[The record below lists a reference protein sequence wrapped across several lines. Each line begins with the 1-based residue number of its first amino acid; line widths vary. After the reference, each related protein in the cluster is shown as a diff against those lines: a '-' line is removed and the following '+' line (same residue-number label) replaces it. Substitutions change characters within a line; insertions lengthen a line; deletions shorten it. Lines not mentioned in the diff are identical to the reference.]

1 MAGAFWC
8 VVEDDRQGTP
18 KKVMAEVL
26 GEAQRLVGQ
35 LGGSA
40 EAVWLTDKATPEGLK
55 TLGELGAKRVWL
67 FENAALAPYR
77 GEVWAPV
84 LAELAQKES
93 PQAILAPVSTR
104 QRELMARLAAR
115 LGVGLSADSVAFAVE
130 DGVLVATRPVY
141 AGKLLAKMT
150 WAKAPW
156 LATLRPNV
164 FRPAEPQPGAQA
176 QVERPQAAIPGAS
189 MGFVE
194 RREEAATGL
203 PELTEAELV
212 VSGGRGLKGP
222 ENFVVLEDLA
232 KVIGAA
238 VGASRAA
245 VDAGWR
251 PHRFQIGQTGRT
263 ISPKLYMGF
272 GISGA
277 IQHLAGMRTSK
288 VICAVNKDPEA
299 PIFKIADYGIVGDL
313 FEVAP
318 LLATEFKKLLEKS

>member
-8 VVEDDRQGTP
+8 MVEDDRKGNP

-26 GEAQRLVGQ
+26 GEAARLAGQ
-35 LGGSA
+35 AGSQA
-40 EAVWLTDKATPEGLK
+40 EALWLTDKATPDGLK
-55 TLGELGAKRVWL
+55 QLGEWGAKRVWL
-67 FENAALAPYR
+67 VENAALAPYR

-84 LAELAQKES
+84 VAELAGKES
-93 PQAILAPVSTR
+93 PQAIFAPVTTR
-104 QRELMARLAAR
+104 QRELMARVGAR
-115 LGVGLSADSVAFAVE
+115 LGAGLSADSTRLAIE
-130 DGVLVATRPVY
+130 EGKLVATRPIY
-141 AGKLLAKMT
+141 AGKLLAKVT
-150 WAKAPW
+150 WAKTPW

-164 FRPAEPQPGAQA
+164 FRPAESQSGATA
-176 QVERPQAAIPGAS
+176 AVEKPAVSIPAAS
-189 MGFVE
+189 MTLVE
-194 RREEAATGL
+194 RREETSTGL
-203 PELTEAELV
+203 PELSEAEIV
-212 VSGGRGLKGP
+212 VSGGRGMKGP
-222 ENFVVLEDLA
+222 ENFVILEDLA

-263 ISPKLYMGF
+263 ISPKLYLGF

-288 VICAVNKDPEA
+288 VICAINKDPEA

-318 LLATEFKKLLEKS
+318 LLTQEFKKLLEK

>member
-8 VVEDDRQGTP
+8 MVEDDRKGNP

-26 GEAQRLVGQ
+26 GEAARLAGQ
-35 LGGSA
+35 AGSQA
-40 EAVWLTDKATPEGLK
+40 EALWLTDKATPDGLK
-55 TLGELGAKRVWL
+55 QLGEWGAKRVWL
-67 FENAALAPYR
+67 VENAALAPYR

-84 LAELAQKES
+84 VAELAGKES
-93 PQAILAPVSTR
+93 PQAIFAPVTTR
-104 QRELMARLAAR
+104 QRELMARLGAR
-115 LGVGLSADSVAFAVE
+115 LGAGLSADSTGMALE
-130 DGVLVATRPVY
+130 DGKLIATRPIY

-150 WAKAPW
+150 WAKTPW

-164 FRPAEPQPGAQA
+164 FRPADSQSGATA
-176 QVERPQAAIPGAS
+176 AVEKPAVNIPAAS
-189 MGFVE
+189 MTLVE
-194 RREEAATGL
+194 RREDTSTGL
-203 PELTEAELV
+203 PELSEAEIV
-212 VSGGRGLKGP
+212 VSGGRGMKGP
-222 ENFVVLEDLA
+222 ENFVILEDLA

-263 ISPKLYMGF
+263 ISPKLYLGF

-288 VICAVNKDPEA
+288 VICAINKDPEA

-313 FEVAP
+313 FDVAP
-318 LLATEFKKLLEKS
+318 LLTQEFKKLLEK

>member
-8 VVEDDRQGTP
+8 MVEDDRKGTP

-26 GEAQRLVGQ
+26 GEAARLAGQ
-35 LGGSA
+35 IGSQA
-40 EAVWLTDKATPEGLK
+40 EALWLTDTATPEGLK
-55 TLGELGAKRVWL
+55 QLGEWGAKRVWL
-67 FENAALAPYR
+67 MENAALAPYR

-84 LAELAQKES
+84 IAELAAKES
-93 PQAILAPVSTR
+93 PQAIFAPVTTR

-115 LGVGLSADSVAFAVE
+115 LGAGLSADSTGMALD
-130 DGVLVATRPVY
+130 DGKLIATRPVY

-150 WAKAPW
+150 WVKTPW

-164 FRPAEPQPGAQA
+164 FRPADAQPGAA
-176 QVERPQAAIPGAS
+176 AAVEKLAVTIPAAS
-189 MGFVE
+189 MSLVE
-194 RREEAATGL
+194 RREESSTGL
-203 PELTEAELV
+203 PELSEAEIV
-212 VSGGRGLKGP
+212 VSGGRGMKGP
-222 ENFVVLEDLA
+222 ENFVILEELA

-263 ISPKLYMGF
+263 ISPKLYLGF

-288 VICAVNKDPEA
+288 VICAINKDPEA

-318 LLATEFKKLLEKS
+318 LLTTEFKKLLEK

>member
-8 VVEDDRQGTP
+8 VVEDDRQGRP

-26 GEAQRLVGQ
+26 GEAGRVAGPM
-35 LGGSA
+35 GSQV
-40 EAVWLTDKATPEGLK
+40 EALWLTDTATPEGLK
-55 TLGELGAKRVWL
+55 QLGEWGAKRVWL
-67 FENAALAPYR
+67 VENAALMPYR
-77 GEVWAPV
+77 GEVWTPVVAELVVKEKPQAVFAPV
-84 LAELAQKES
+84 T
-93 PQAILAPVSTR
+93 TR
-104 QRELMARLAAR
+104 QREMMARLAAR
-115 LGVGLSADSVAFAVE
+115 LGSGLSADSTGLSLE
-130 DGVLVATRPVY
+130 DGRLVAIRPVY
-141 AGKLLAKMT
+141 AGKLLSKMT
-150 WAKAPW
+150 WAKMPW

-164 FRPAEPQPGAQA
+164 FKPADTQPGASA
-176 QVERPQAAIPGAS
+176 AVEKPAVSLPAATMS
-189 MGFVE
+189 LVE
-194 RREEAATGL
+194 RREESSTGL
-203 PELTEAELV
+203 PELSEAEIV
-212 VSGGRGLKGP
+212 VSGGRGMKGP
-222 ENFVVLEDLA
+222 ENFVILEELA

-263 ISPKLYMGF
+263 ISPKLYLGF

-318 LLATEFKKLLEKS
+318 LLTQEFKKLLEK

>member
-8 VVEDDRQGTP
+8 MVEDDRQGNP

-26 GEAQRLVGQ
+26 GEASRLTGQ
-35 LGGSA
+35 FGGRV

-55 TLGELGAKRVWL
+55 LLGELGAQRVWL
-67 FENAALAPYR
+67 FEDAAFAPYR
-77 GEVWAPV
+77 GEVWTPV
-84 LAELAQKES
+84 VAKLAGVES
-93 PQAILAPVSTR
+93 PQAIFAPVTTR

-115 LGVGLSADSVAFAVE
+115 LGAGLSADSTGLAIE
-130 DGVLVATRPVY
+130 DGKLVATRPIY
-141 AGKLLAKMT
+141 AGKLLSKMT
-150 WAKAPW
+150 WARVPW

-164 FRPAEPQPGAQA
+164 FRPAEPQTGATAEVQ
-176 QVERPQAAIPGAS
+176 RPAVSAPAEL
-189 MGFVE
+189 MKLVE
-194 RREEAATGL
+194 RREESSTGL
-203 PELTEAELV
+203 PELAEAEIV

-222 ENFVVLEDLA
+222 ENFVILEDLA
-232 KVIGAA
+232 KVVGAA

-318 LLATEFKKLLEKS
+318 LLAAEFKKLLEK

>member
-8 VVEDDRQGTP
+8 LVEDDRQGNP
-18 KKVMAEVL
+18 KKVTAEVL
-26 GEAQRLVGQ
+26 GEASRLASQTGGQ
-35 LGGSA
+35 V
-40 EAVWLTDKATPEGLK
+40 EAVWLTDKATEAGIK
-55 TLGELGAKRVWL
+55 QLGEWGAKRIL
-67 FENAALAPYR
+67 LAENPAFAPYR
-77 GEVWAPV
+77 GEVWTPV
-84 LAELAQKES
+84 LAELVQKES
-93 PQAILAPVSTR
+93 PQAVFGAVTTR
-104 QRELMARLAAR
+104 QREVMARLAAR
-115 LGVGLSADSVAFAVE
+115 LGAGISADSTALSLE
-130 DGVLVATRPVY
+130 DGKLVATRPVY
-141 AGKLLAKMT
+141 AGKLLSKMT
-150 WAKAPW
+150 WAKTPW

-164 FRPAEPQPGAQA
+164 FKLTDPQPGATA
-176 QVERPQAAIPGAS
+176 TVEKPAVTIPGAAMS
-189 MGFVE
+189 LVE
-194 RREEAATGL
+194 RREESSTGL
-203 PELTEAELV
+203 PELAEAEIV

-222 ENFVVLEDLA
+222 ENFVILESLA

-263 ISPKLYMGF
+263 ISPKLYLGF

-288 VICAVNKDPEA
+288 VICAINKDPEA

-318 LLATEFKKLLEKS
+318 LLEKEFKKLLEK

>member
-8 VVEDDRQGTP
+8 MVEDDRKGNP

-26 GEAQRLVGQ
+26 GETGRLAGQ
-35 LGGSA
+35 AGSQA
-40 EAVWLTDKATPEGLK
+40 EALWLTDKATPEGLK
-55 TLGELGAKRVWL
+55 QLGEWGAKRVWL
-67 FENAALAPYR
+67 VENAALAPYR

-84 LAELAQKES
+84 VAELAGKES
-93 PQAILAPVSTR
+93 PQAIFAPVTTR
-104 QRELMARLAAR
+104 QRELMARVGAR
-115 LGVGLSADSVAFAVE
+115 LGAGLSADSTGMAME
-130 DGVLVATRPVY
+130 NGKLVATRPIY

-150 WAKAPW
+150 WAKTPW

-164 FRPAEPQPGAQA
+164 FRPAESQSGATA
-176 QVERPQAAIPGAS
+176 AVEKPAVSIPAAS
-189 MGFVE
+189 MTLVE
-194 RREEAATGL
+194 RREETSTGL
-203 PELTEAELV
+203 PELSEAEIV
-212 VSGGRGLKGP
+212 VSGGRGMKGP
-222 ENFVVLEDLA
+222 ENFVILEDLA

-263 ISPKLYMGF
+263 ISPKLYLGF

-288 VICAVNKDPEA
+288 VICAINKDPEA

-318 LLATEFKKLLEKS
+318 LLTQDFKKLLEK